1 MTVKV
6 VGRKVLRVSGGAARA
21 GGRAAVAAARA
32 RIRRSATFGGPV
44 VLPEPRKI
52 ELPDRGTVWVGD
64 TGRPPRGGAGAP
76 TVLLFHGM
84 AATSY
89 LNWFGVVPALAES
102 YRVVMFDQRWH
113 GHGIA
118 SEQFTVDDCVDDA
131 AAVLDALE
139 IDEAIVVGY
148 SMGGALAQLFWRRHR
163 AKTAGLVLCSTAA
176 TWKANLGEALFFP
189 SLGLAARRM
198 GPKSRLRVA
207 ELAASLPDPVLPG
220 DDLSDWAWAE
230 FRSTSGWAMLETM
243 AAMGRF
249 DSRPWLGEID
259 VPTAVVVTTRDRA
272 IRTSRQLEMAAA
284 IPSSTIFPSPGGH
297 ASVVTDAANW
307 QPTFLTAVADVADRL
322 PLRR

>member
-1 MTVKV
+1 MTAKQ
-6 VGRKVLRVSGGAARA
+6 VGRQLGRLSAKAARG
-21 GGRAAVAAARA
+21 GGRLAVAGARA
-32 RIRRSATFGGPV
+32 RIRRSATFRGPV

-52 ELPDRGTVWVGD
+52 DLPGRGTVWVGD
-64 TGRPPRGGAGAP
+64 TGRPPEGGAGAP

-113 GHGIA
+113 GRGIA
-118 SEQFTVDDCVDDA
+118 SEQFLVEDCVDDA

-139 IDEAIVVGY
+139 IDDAIVVGY
-148 SMGGALAQLFWRRHR
+148 SMGGALAQLFWRRHP

-176 TWKANLGEALFFP
+176 TWKANVGEAVFFP
-189 SLGLAARRM
+189 TLGLAARRM
-198 GPKSRLRVA
+198 GDKTRLRVT
-207 ELAASLPDPVLPG
+207 ELAATLPDPIVPG
-220 DDLSDWAWAE
+220 DDLSAWAWAE
-230 FRSTSGWAMLETM
+230 FRSTSGWALLETM

-249 DSRPWLGEID
+249 DSRKWLREID

-272 IRTSRQLEMAAA
+272 IKTSRQLEMAAA
-284 IPSSTIFPSPGGH
+284 IPGSKIFPSPGGH

-307 QPTFLTAVADVADRL
+307 QPIFLTAVADVADRL